1 MCMSP
6 PVKPRP
12 LKLPITLAFP
22 RACFSRRP
30 VLIPDSSM
38 EWMYVSSITLTKFA
52 LLLLY
57 LRVFS
62 TSHRFRTA
70 IYCLGVTVV
79 LWAVALY
86 LVLTFQCRP
95 ISAAWA
101 PWIAP
106 KQCLSIKWIQ
116 VGNAVPNITTDL
128 IILSLPVTQMP
139 KLKVSFIQKVS
150 LCFAFM
156 LGGL

>member
-1 MCMSP
+1 
-6 PVKPRP
+6 
-12 LKLPITLAFP
+12 
-22 RACFSRRP
+22 
-30 VLIPDSSM
+30 M
-38 EWMYVSSITLTKFA
+38 EWTYVTSIMLTKFA

-70 IYCLGVTVV
+70 IYCLGATVA

-86 LVLTFQCRP
+86 AVLTFQCEP
-95 ISAAWA
+95 VAAAWA
-101 PWIAP
+101 PWISP

-116 VGNAVPNITTDL
+116 VGNAVPNIATDF
-128 IILSLPVTQMP
+128 IILSLPLTQVR
-139 KLKVSFIQKVS
+139 KLNISLMQKVS